1 MFLKNQQARAELMQ
15 AYHMSTQLKESLDHM
30 NDMENVAAF
39 QFNEG
44 DVDVDVGN
52 TEPVEM
58 ASMDRA
64 LDASNKGYQLLLK
77 MGWKENTGLGK
88 NGTGKIEPIR
98 IELKDDS
105 KGMGRKELDEEYV
118 NPDNIK
124 RKLMEYEKEE
134 TEELKQKRKLE
145 SEQIVQRKKDV
156 ENITESFYCKLCNKR
171 YKRISE
177 YEGHLS
183 SYDHNHTKR
192 LAEVKEMNRRLKSGI
207 KTRKKKEDDPFAAV
221 LKRANAV
228 NPNTENDSNTLSPVE
243 TIPSEPHEP
252 VTVNQKTSPK
262 VESFEPANDSV
273 PPVVAAPVAFTAFPS
288 FSIPTATIKQKNNSS
303 NRTSLGTKP
312 TTAPDKLTSTN
323 PKPITLNNSKTS
335 SFTFT
340 KTQNESSAGAPR
352 VPVTF
357 GFTQSKKL
365 SASKPSISNSVH
377 PNIGNH

>member
-1 MFLKNQQARAELMQ
+1 
-15 AYHMSTQLKESLDHM
+15 M
-30 NDMENVAAF
+30 NAF
-39 QFNEG
+39 QFNEDNT
-44 DVDVDVGN
+44 DVDMGN
-52 TEPVEM
+52 AEPVEM

-118 NPDNIK
+118 NPENIK

-228 NPNTENDSNTLSPVE
+228 NSNTENDSNTLSPVE
-243 TIPSEPHEP
+243 TIPSEPQEP

-262 VESFEPANDSV
+262 VESSEPANDSV
-273 PPVVAAPVAFTAFPS
+273 PLVVAAPVAFTAFPS
-288 FSIPTATIKQKNNSS
+288 FSIPTTTVKQKNTSS
-303 NRTSLGTKP
+303 NRSVSVTKSIPDKHSSTNSKP
-312 TTAPDKLTSTN
+312 TTVNNTKTT
-323 PKPITLNNSKTS
+323 PISN
-335 SFTFT
+335 T
-340 KTQNESSAGAPR
+340 KTQNETSHAGAPR

-357 GFTQSKKL
+357 GFTQSKK
-365 SASKPSISNSVH
+365 STSVSKPLISNSVN
-377 PNIGNH
+377 PNIGSNH

>member
-1 MFLKNQQARAELMQ
+1 LI
-15 AYHMSTQLKESLDHM
+15 
-30 NDMENVAAF
+30 
-39 QFNEG
+39 G
-44 DVDVDVGN
+44 
-52 TEPVEM
+52 
-58 ASMDRA
+58 
-64 LDASNKGYQLLLK
+64 
-77 MGWKENTGLGK
+77 GK
-88 NGTGKIEPIR
+88 WRRWIERWMRVIRGKIEPIR

-118 NPDNIK
+118 NPENIK

-134 TEELKQKRKLE
+134 TEELIQKRKLE

-192 LAEVKEMNRRLKSGI
+192 LAEVKEMNRKLKSGI

-252 VTVNQKTSPK
+252 VTVNQKTSPR
-262 VESFEPANDSV
+262 VESSEPANNSV
-273 PPVVAAPVAFTAFPS
+273 PPVAAVPVAFTAFPA
-288 FSIPTATIKQKNNSS
+288 FSIPTTTVKQKNNSP
-303 NRTSLGTKP
+303 RTVSAVTKP
-312 TTAPDKLTSTN
+312 TTSADKLYSTN
-323 PKPITLNNSKTS
+323 PKPITVNNNTKTTIS
-335 SFTFT
+335 FT

-365 SASKPSISNSVH
+365 SSVSKPLVSNSVN